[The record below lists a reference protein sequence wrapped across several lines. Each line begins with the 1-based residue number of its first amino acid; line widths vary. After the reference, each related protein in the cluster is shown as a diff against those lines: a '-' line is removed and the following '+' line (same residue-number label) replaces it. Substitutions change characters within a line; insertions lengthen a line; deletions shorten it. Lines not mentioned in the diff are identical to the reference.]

1 MEFDQFEQTVHA
13 FWGLVLSK
21 GMLDLISI
29 VSSIKICRFEFYLLI
44 VLFNVIDKGTHTHL
58 IEIFD

>member
-13 FWGLVLSK
+13 FWGLVLSQ

-29 VSSIKICRFEFYLLI
+29 VSSIKVCRFEFYLLI
-44 VLFNVIDKGTHTHL
+44 VLINVIDKGTHTHL